1 VVAAKTPQNIIIRLN
16 REIVQILNKADTS
29 EALLKQG
36 LEVWT
41 TTPEAFGAYIR
52 SEYDKWGRVIRD
64 AGITQN

>member
-1 VVAAKTPQNIIIRLN
+1 
-16 REIVQILNKADTS
+16 S